1 MTYVSCASFHA
12 SREAF
17 VAVKG
22 DFQRRLHF
30 PTELLGYLDTT
41 FLVCYGT
48 GLLFAGSIGARYGN
62 KTMAIVG
69 LAGTA
74 VVIATMALLSM
85 GWITPLPT
93 DKSEAWTQGLLMYMP
108 LWAVNGFVQSLGFP
122 NLVAVTS
129 GWVNP
134 EKRGLVL
141 GMWSTTGAAGDIIG
155 LSVATHVLERS
166 GGVGS
171 HVERGETT
179 EQWTNVFWA
188 IAIYLAAVSVLLAVG
203 VEDRAWMGLNK
214 KREDEAK
221 AADETAPLLPNGKG
235 KGGAKGKKK
244 ATPPANITGVF
255 SGLKEAWSVPGV
267 LDWSMSYF
275 FIKTVTYTIL
285 FWMPYYLTLT
295 LSSQAAADNLTVL
308 FDVAMIVG
316 CTLLGYVTDKFG
328 GTRSPGFFVSYIF
341 GALPLLFLPA
351 LQRSIPHYAVAFGII
366 GVFTGGPAHMY
377 GTAVSVDLGVA
388 AAELGKPGLVSS
400 LSGLIDGIGTLGAAV
415 GQTLVGMVAS
425 AGETKTA
432 VMIKKALDDAVN
444 GEFLF
449 IFVWTMCMTSSVL
462 CTGNETT
469 VEDLVEAHSRPRLTG
484 NITEDMASGATD
496 FVLRDWSDERDGSEV
511 RVESTAAMAGG
522 RKKGLAHGVKGLIH
536 DLGEL
541 GEKSNVVDPDRA
553 RRTNA
558 MAFGTMPSLGDEEP
572 GLGRYV
578 SEATFAPSMYGS
590 DEGRKKAHEVLA
602 NVTRMVASSSMVD
615 DDFQERWS
623 KVFLMLFFFNVL
635 AAVCLLRVAH
645 RELTRAGVFGD
656 IPK

>member
-1 MTYVSCASFHA
+1 MVPTGDLPPPPPGWRKYWAVLVTYVSCASFHA

-41 FLVCYGT
+41 FLVCYGF
-48 GLLFAGSIGARYGN
+48 GLLFSGSIGARYGN

-74 VVIATMALLSM
+74 LVIATMALLSM
-85 GWITPLPT
+85 GWITDLPT
-93 DKSEAWTQGLLMYMP
+93 DKSEAWTQGLLLYVP

-171 HVERGETT
+171 HAQKPGETT

-188 IAIYLAAVSVLLAVG
+188 IAVYLAAVSLLLAFG
-203 VEDRAWMGLNK
+203 VEDRAWIGLNK
-214 KREDEAK
+214 STNGGDKAPGTDEN
-221 AADETAPLLPNGKG
+221 APLLPDAKE
-235 KGGAKGKKK
+235 GAKGMK
-244 ATPPANITGVF
+244 TRPPANITGVF

-316 CTLLGYVTDKFG
+316 CTLLGYVTDAFG

-377 GTAVSVDLGVA
+377 GTAV
-388 AAELGKPGLVSS
+388 
-400 LSGLIDGIGTLGAAV
+400 
-415 GQTLVGMVAS
+415 AS
-425 AGETKTA
+425 TSAWRR
-432 VMIKKALDDAVN
+432 L
-444 GEFLF
+444 
-449 IFVWTMCMTSSVL
+449 SSVSP
-462 CTGNETT
+462 GS
-469 VEDLVEAHSRPRLTG
+469 SRRSRG
-484 NITEDMASGATD
+484 
-496 FVLRDWSDERDGSEV
+496 
-511 RVESTAAMAGG
+511 
-522 RKKGLAHGVKGLIH
+522 
-536 DLGEL
+536 
-541 GEKSNVVDPDRA
+541 
-553 RRTNA
+553 
-558 MAFGTMPSLGDEEP
+558 
-572 GLGRYV
+572 
-578 SEATFAPSMYGS
+578 
-590 DEGRKKAHEVLA
+590 
-602 NVTRMVASSSMVD
+602 
-615 DDFQERWS
+615 
-623 KVFLMLFFFNVL
+623 
-635 AAVCLLRVAH
+635 
-645 RELTRAGVFGD
+645 
-656 IPK
+656 